1 MKMKKYVESSSV
13 KGLLFVLLSI
23 SALSA
28 YGQRETVN
36 QNNAWYMYFG
46 NHRLSDNW
54 LLHTEYQFRRSG
66 LIKDWQ
72 QSLARIGLDYRFNK
86 ELTLTAGYAY
96 IITFPYGELPVPEE
110 LDEHRIWQT
119 LTVNQFFNGWILNHR
134 YRLEQR
140 WNERSSAAEESGRV
154 YRNRIRYRG
163 MVTVPLN
170 GNTMQKGTLF
180 LSIYDE
186 IFIGFG
192 ENVAQNFDQNRLY
205 LALGHQ
211 FSNTGN
217 VQLGYLNQMVLKG
230 DGINQEQNHTLMLTL
245 TYNMDFR
252 KR

>member
-1 MKMKKYVESSSV
+1 MNMKKLFKSNAVKCSV
-13 KGLLFVLLSI
+13 CILLNLIV
-23 SALSA
+23 LSA
-28 YGQRETVN
+28 SAQRETVN

-46 NHRLSDNW
+46 NHALTDKW

-86 ELTLTAGYAY
+86 EVTLTAGYAY
-96 IITFPYGELPVPEE
+96 IVSFPYGELPIAEE

-119 LTVNQFFNGWILNHR
+119 LTVNQFFNGWTLNHR

-140 WNERSSAAEESGRV
+140 WNERSSTSEESGRI

-163 MVTVPLN
+163 MVTVPLSSK
-170 GNTMQKGTLF
+170 TMQKGTLF
-180 LSIYDE
+180 LSVYDE

-192 ENVAQNFDQNRLY
+192 DNVAQAFDQNRLY
-205 LALGHQ
+205 FALGHQ
-211 FSNTGN
+211 FSSNGN
-217 VQLGYLNQMVLKG
+217 IQLGYLNQIALKG
-230 DGINQEQNHTLMLTL
+230 DGINQEQNHTLMLAL

-252 KR
+252 K